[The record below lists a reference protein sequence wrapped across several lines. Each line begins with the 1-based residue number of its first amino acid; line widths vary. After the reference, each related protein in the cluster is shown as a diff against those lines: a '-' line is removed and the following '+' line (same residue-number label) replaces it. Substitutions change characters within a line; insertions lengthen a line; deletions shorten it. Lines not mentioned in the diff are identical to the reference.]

1 METLLW
7 QVTPTFGAG
16 IEEDEQLVV
25 ISKDQ
30 ALRLRPQ
37 VKALSC
43 RTWGEVKALGPAVY
57 QEMLGMAGYGEYE
70 DYIRHFDIQGLIPLA
85 PDDRTVAEHAV
96 RSATGLPDDDEPFDG
111 ESLPAFEDGDWPPM
125 VAALVAGS
133 VPGDILSEYGY
144 IWDTVFNGEMAA
156 IPASQQDSV
165 RQALLQQGFILEQ
178 VDWLHEFFIREE
190 YA

>member
-7 QVTPTFGAG
+7 QVTPAFGAG

-43 RTWGEVKALGPAVY
+43 RTWGEVKALGLAVY

-70 DYIRHFDIQGLIPLA
+70 DYIRHFDIQGQIPVA
-85 PDDRTVAEHAV
+85 PDERTVTEHAE
-96 RSATGLPDDDEPFDG
+96 RSATGLPDDEEPFDG

-125 VAALVAGS
+125 VAALVSDS
-133 VPGDILSEYGY
+133 VPGDILSEYGSSGTRSSTGR
-144 IWDTVFNGEMAA
+144 WRR
-156 IPASQQDSV
+156 S
-165 RQALLQQGFILEQ
+165 RQATRSPYCKPSSRTAISWRRSTGCTSSS
-178 VDWLHEFFIREE
+178 
-190 YA
+190 